1 MSDAASASKKT
12 PTRSGDGSSCNLATS
27 STATAGF
34 SSASKKDDGLEVSAQ
49 AVADFEEELR
59 LRREQLTMFKRPFQT
74 LRVFALAVASL
85 TSHMVRNYLTHPVFL
100 YVLLPLMPTWYAA
113 RSVPGPHLALMHRVE
128 FGVEFFVWWVGLGI
142 LSSIGLGSGLQSGVL
157 FMFPHIIKTC
167 LAAQTCQTLD
177 FVSSSNMWFRKPA
190 NLFKCPALT
199 PQSTPVTFLGLWL
212 KVTPS
217 CTPTPT
223 ARPIPR
229 TGALLNPPA
238 VSRCWA
244 CASCRRRARR
254 WGRYRPFG

>member
-1 MSDAASASKKT
+1 MTDAASASKKT
-12 PTRSGDGSSCNLATS
+12 PTRSGDGSSCNVATPS
-27 STATAGF
+27 AATAGF
-34 SSASKKDDGLEVSAQ
+34 SASKKDDGLEVSAQ

-59 LRREQLTMFKRPFQT
+59 VRREQLTMFKRPLQT

-85 TSHMVRNYLTHPVFL
+85 TSHVVRHWLTHPVFV

-190 NLFKCPALT
+190 NLFKCPPLT

-212 KVTPS
+212 KVTP
-217 CTPTPT
+217 THHTPT
-223 ARPIPR
+223 ACPLPR
-229 TGALLNPPA
+229 TGAH
-238 VSRCWA
+238 
-244 CASCRRRARR
+244 
-254 WGRYRPFG
+254 F